1 MEEDEYR
8 STYRTVNERRCVLEK
23 ALNSR
28 KVTCSCA
35 RRILLADREAVGCKS
50 DAAQQRC
57 RTLLNI
63 LRDNA
68 RFALQMTH
76 IGGPL
81 PHNKEIKVQVGGML
95 GLQALLHPERAAS
108 ETAADVFGLLNT
120 AQARFGRLEQ
130 LPYQDIVKH
139 VSRFQP
145 RTRHS
150 ER

>member
-28 KVTCSCA
+28 KATCSCA
-35 RRILLADREAVGCKS
+35 HRILLADREAVGCKA
-50 DAAQQRC
+50 DTAQQRC
-57 RTLLNI
+57 QTLLNL

-68 RFALQMTH
+68 RFTLQMTH
-76 IGGPL
+76 IDGPL
-81 PHNKEIKVQVGGML
+81 PHNKEIKVQVGGLL
-95 GLQALLHPERAAS
+95 GLQALIHPERADNA
-108 ETAADVFGLLNT
+108 TVDDVFALLDT
-120 AQARFGRLEQ
+120 AQAQFGGLDQ
-130 LPYQDIVKH
+130 LPYQDIIKY
-139 VSRFQP
+139 VSQFQP

>member
-8 STYRTVNERRCVLEK
+8 STYRTVNERRCILEK
-23 ALNSR
+23 ALHSR
-28 KVTCSCA
+28 KVTCSRA
-35 RRILLADREAVGCKS
+35 QRILLADREAVGCGS

-57 RTLLNI
+57 QALLSV

-68 RFALQMTH
+68 RFALQMTQ

-95 GLQALLHPERAAS
+95 GLQALLYPERAAS
-108 ETAADVFGLLNT
+108 ETDDDAFSLLDA
-120 AQARFGRLEQ
+120 AQARFGSLDR

-139 VSRFQP
+139 VSHFQP
-145 RTRHS
+145 RMRHT

>member
-8 STYRTVNERRCVLEK
+8 STYRTVNDRRCVLEK

-28 KVTCSCA
+28 KATCSCA
-35 RRILLADREAVGCKS
+35 QRILLADREVVGCKS

-57 RTLLNI
+57 QALLGI

-68 RFALQMTH
+68 RFALQMAH

-95 GLQALLHPERAAS
+95 GLQALLHPERATS
-108 ETAADVFGLLNT
+108 ETVDDVVSLLNT
-120 AQARFGRLEQ
+120 AQTRFGSLDQ
-130 LPYQDIVKH
+130 LPYQDIVKYISH
-139 VSRFQP
+139 FQP
-145 RTRHS
+145 RMRHS